1 MHLSISDLLLFVL
14 VEMNC
19 FSEGGGDD
27 GGGQAERGVLVA
39 ALTVDVFDQHVH
51 VAEVTVS
58 RELQKLEKVLL
69 MLK

>member
-1 MHLSISDLLLFVL
+1 
-14 VEMNC
+14 MNC

-39 ALTVDVFDQHVH
+39 ALAVDVFDQHVH

-58 RELQKLEKVLL
+58 RELQKLEK
-69 MLK
+69 KF